1 MSLLLLMLQGS
12 TSFSVLVEKNT
23 IMLVFLAFT
32 LVLLCGKQ
40 LNLNFKL
47 FVFVVFLK
55 ICVCMTCSR

>member
-1 MSLLLLMLQGS
+1 MSLLLLILQGS
-12 TSFSVLVEKNT
+12 TSGKNT
-23 IMLVFLAFT
+23 IMLGFLAFT